1 MREACLCAKARL
13 QGCKNGRKMDDL
25 IIQAA
30 DMTQS
35 RYALMGIKV
44 LCCVGQK

>member
-1 MREACLCAKARL
+1 MREACLRAKAGL
-13 QGCKNGRKMDDL
+13 QGCKKGRKMDDL

-35 RYALMGIKV
+35 RYALMSIKV